1 MVSAITAIKQVTS
14 SGKGFANGGIV
25 PGNSFSGDN
34 LHTSDYGIN
43 SGELVLN
50 RAQTANLASQLT
62 SGGIGNLRLT
72 TELSGENIRIALSN
86 NNRRRGGSRGEYAI
100 SK

>member
-34 LHTSDYGIN
+34 QIAAVN
-43 SGELVLN
+43 AGELILN
-50 RAQTANLASQLT
+50 RAQTANLAGQLT